1 VRTHKDLDVWEQ
13 SIKLAKEV
21 YLLTRHYPKEEVYGL
36 VTQMRRAAV
45 SIPSNIAEGAARQG
59 NKEFVHFL
67 YTALGSASE
76 LDTQLEISKEID
88 VGNSHEIGRV
98 QESLAQISKMLQGL
112 IRSVKQRPGVT

>member
-21 YLLTRHYPKEEVYGL
+21 YLLTRQYPKEETYGL

-76 LDTQLEISKEID
+76 LDTQLEVSKEIN
-88 VGNSHEIGRV
+88 VGNKEEIGRV
-98 QESLAQISKMLQGL
+98 QQSLVQVSKMLQGL
-112 IRSVKQRPGVT
+112 IRSVKQRPAAE